1 MNNVESIA
9 KQSFSH
15 LLNNNSQ
22 LKVSDLEAEV
32 INLISYLS
40 LRQTKDIS
48 WRLSFLDESI
58 IQEIIKNDEDAMK
71 GVTDTAMKMF
81 PDSYNEGNAFF
92 AMQGVIMNLKMMSAS
107 DYSVFLMEYFSS
119 KHKVVLLPF

>member
-15 LLNNNSQ
+15 LLKNNPQ

-48 WRLSFLDESI
+48 WRLSFLDESN
-58 IQEIIKNDEDAMK
+58 IQEIINSDEDAMK

-81 PDSYNEGNAFF
+81 PDSYNEGNAFV

-107 DYSVFLMEYFSS
+107 DYSKFLKEYFSS
-119 KHKVVLLPF
+119 KHRVEIL